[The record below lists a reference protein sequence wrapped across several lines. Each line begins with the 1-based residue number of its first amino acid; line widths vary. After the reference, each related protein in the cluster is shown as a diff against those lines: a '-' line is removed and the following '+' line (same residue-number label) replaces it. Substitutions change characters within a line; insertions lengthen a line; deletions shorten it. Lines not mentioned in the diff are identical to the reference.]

1 MIKAPI
7 SLQDLRRSIY
17 VKAKA
22 NTFCGV
28 HPGDFRTS
36 VGDDG
41 VGTGC
46 TTPCGCS
53 VAVGLNNLFRK
64 LFRRDGHISFG
75 MKQNRKAQCG
85 KSARWV

>member
-1 MIKAPI
+1 MIKALI
-7 SLQDLRRSIY
+7 LLQDLRRRIY

-22 NTFCGV
+22 DTFCGV

-46 TTPCGCS
+46 TTPCGW
-53 VAVGLNNLFRK
+53 
-64 LFRRDGHISFG
+64 FG
-75 MKQNRKAQCG
+75 GRWAQQPLP
-85 KSARWV
+85 KVVPAR

>member
-1 MIKAPI
+1 M
-7 SLQDLRRSIY
+7 SRRRPTRSAASIQE
-17 VKAKA
+17 
-22 NTFCGV
+22 TSGS
-28 HPGDFRTS
+28 S

-75 MKQNRKAQCG
+75 MKQTG
-85 KSARWV
+85 KPSAGNCTLGLRRRGLETSLRFG